1 MAQFQQR
8 TALATIAVASAI
20 IAFFVSPISGLLLGV
35 LAVVT
40 GAFAVLRAASSQ
52 RTGAIAG
59 VLGMGLGVAAIV
71 VKILQGVLHL
81 IF

>member
-1 MAQFQQR
+1 MPTPPRR
-8 TALATIAVASAI
+8 TVLATIAVASAI
-20 IAFFVSPISGLLLGV
+20 VAFFVSPISGLLLGI

-40 GAFAVLRAASSQ
+40 GAFAVLRAAASERS
-52 RTGAIAG
+52 GAIAG
-59 VLGMGLGVAAIV
+59 VFGMLLGVAAIA